1 MIDDGFSFE
10 KLRMMCLLMIFYF
23 CSPLKL
29 SFMKRIATD
38 ESISMHC
45 WFGRDALNPRTI
57 TYPFVNE
64 LNISMVRFFK
74 DFTKQFQI
82 WFLMYNTKK
91 LHIHT

>member
-1 MIDDGFSFE
+1 MIDDG
-10 KLRMMCLLMIFYF
+10 KLKMMCLLMIFYF

-29 SFMKRIATD
+29 SFMKRRTTN

-45 WFGRDALNPRTI
+45 WFGKDALNPRTT

-91 LHIHT
+91 LHIYT